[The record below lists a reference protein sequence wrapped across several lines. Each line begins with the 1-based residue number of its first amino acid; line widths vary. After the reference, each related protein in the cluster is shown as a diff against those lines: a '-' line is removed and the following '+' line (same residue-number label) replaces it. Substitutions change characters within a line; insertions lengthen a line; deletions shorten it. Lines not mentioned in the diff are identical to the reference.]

1 MELKKDNN
9 QMQNGGNQGQNQ
21 YGGPA
26 QNQYGGAPQ
35 NQYGGVPQNQ
45 SPYRGGQS
53 SYGTP
58 SQTPGQSFGNQA
70 PNGNSPYGGGSSYNG
85 GPAYGNDYST
95 PKMKSSINPLV
106 IILPIL
112 ILVAIIGVSQAK
124 KVFGGKAYTPGTFS
138 GDVFTNDYFGFEVD
152 LSSGKGWTKTSY
164 TGGAE
169 AELQTLKSGTPVTEF
184 TAVNNKSLEFI
195 GFGVLRTPWNVN
207 SSNTSMQD
215 FVESYKEQYKTELAK
230 QGYNITSITQDKMT
244 IAGKTCDGCIMTGTV
259 TQGGQSAKVSA
270 VQFYKMEDHYL
281 GVYTAVS
288 TSEGKAKLI
297 LTNYIKAK

>member
-35 NQYGGVPQNQ
+35 NQ

-58 SQTPGQSFGNQA
+58 SPTPGQSFGNQA

-112 ILVAIIGVSQAK
+112 ILEI
-124 KVFGGKAYTPGTFS
+124 TFLIFES
-138 GDVFTNDYFGFEVD
+138 MKISELFSIYFLVY
-152 LSSGKGWTKTSY
+152 SS
-164 TGGAE
+164 
-169 AELQTLKSGTPVTEF
+169 L
-184 TAVNNKSLEFI
+184 
-195 GFGVLRTPWNVN
+195 
-207 SSNTSMQD
+207 
-215 FVESYKEQYKTELAK
+215 
-230 QGYNITSITQDKMT
+230 
-244 IAGKTCDGCIMTGTV
+244 
-259 TQGGQSAKVSA
+259 
-270 VQFYKMEDHYL
+270 
-281 GVYTAVS
+281 
-288 TSEGKAKLI
+288 
-297 LTNYIKAK
+297 